1 VLLSGRGADHGRCG
15 RPSALTSELHRL
27 SLLWRILAILF
38 LALAIIG
45 AVLPLLPT
53 VPFLLLAAWCAGR
66 GWPAL
71 EQWLLGH
78 PRYGHSLREWRRGQ
92 VVSRRAKWAASA
104 SMGLGALVL
113 QFAPVPLAARIAVPL
128 VMLIVSIWLWRR
140 PEQ

>member
-1 VLLSGRGADHGRCG
+1 MM
-15 RPSALTSELHRL
+15 

-38 LALAIIG
+38 LALG
-45 AVLPLLPT
+45 VLGVVLPLLPT

-71 EQWLLGH
+71 EEWLLGH
-78 PRYGHSLREWRRGQ
+78 PRYGHSLRAWRRGQ
-92 VVSRRAKWAASA
+92 IVSRRAKWAASV
-104 SMGLGALVL
+104 SMAFGALML

-128 VMLIVSIWLWRR
+128 FMLIVSIWLWRR

>member
-1 VLLSGRGADHGRCG
+1 MRGWPISLLQARAMRTT
-15 RPSALTSELHRL
+15 RMM
-27 SLLWRILAILF
+27 SLLWRIFAILF

-45 AVLPLLPT
+45 IVLPLLPT
-53 VPFLLLAAWCAGR
+53 VPFLILAAWCAGR

-71 EQWLLGH
+71 EEWLLGH

-92 VVSRRAKWAASA
+92 IVSRRAKWAAGVSMA
-104 SMGLGALVL
+104 SGAVVV
-113 QFAPVPLAARIAVPL
+113 QFASVPLEARIAVPL